1 MDRGFVTYIAFDITF
16 LSNYTSSIYLSHGWI
31 WVTCGPSLTS
41 LKKEKEKE
49 KEKKENA

>member
-1 MDRGFVTYIAFDITF
+1 MDRGFVIYIAFVITF
-16 LSNYTSSIYLSHGWI
+16 LSNYTIYLSHGWI